1 MIIQCPACATN
12 FFLDER
18 KFNGSAKKLKC
29 SRCSIVW
36 TSGTDGKPIDIPKLY
51 EPASSQGIKTKKES
65 KTIDKNIKPKSDRS
79 NFIIWIS
86 FILIFIFFV
95 IAWNKRVIF
104 VDQFPIFSSVVE
116 FFDPSIKFRGI
127 EISNLK
133 SRIDAGQ
140 DGSTL
145 FVSGSLINQENYLRR
160 VPSIIVVIEDER
172 GVILLKETIRSEN
185 DYFDYQEIKDFEV
198 KFSKYPTNAS
208 NIFIEI
214 LD

>member
-65 KTIDKNIKPKSDRS
+65 KTIDKNIKPDHPLPVPFDKPKSDRS

-86 FILIFIFFV
+86 FILIFIF
-95 IAWNKRVIF
+95 
-104 VDQFPIFSSVVE
+104 
-116 FFDPSIKFRGI
+116 
-127 EISNLK
+127 
-133 SRIDAGQ
+133 
-140 DGSTL
+140 
-145 FVSGSLINQENYLRR
+145 
-160 VPSIIVVIEDER
+160 
-172 GVILLKETIRSEN
+172 
-185 DYFDYQEIKDFEV
+185 
-198 KFSKYPTNAS
+198 
-208 NIFIEI
+208 
-214 LD
+214 